1 MLLRVAK
8 YMAPPITTAPSSNK
22 VVLSF
27 FMAYENFVLGVVL
40 VIGALKVLVGT
51 VPAGV
56 FIGGMVVSGLLGVV
70 PAGSTTTTSSF
81 LELSN
86 QRAASP
92 AIIKRVLLLMV
103 LTVRPVARR

>member
-22 VVLSF
+22 FVLSF
-27 FMAYENFVLGVVL
+27 FMAYANFVLGVV